1 MLGASGAIAAVI
13 GAYFIWFRRDRV
25 RTLVPTLFGFWDII
39 EIPVWFFMGY
49 WILIQLLSG
58 FGSLVAF
65 NINEG
70 GVAWFAH
77 IGGFAFGFLFASIL

>member
-1 MLGASGAIAAVI
+1 
-13 GAYFIWFRRDRV
+13 V

-70 GVAWFAH
+70 GVACSRTSADLPSDSSSQ
-77 IGGFAFGFLFASIL
+77 AFFSGKPFPLLRMV